1 MTRTVWIIVA
11 IAILAL
17 TLFIGFRLHGG
28 QLWPSIWAIAL
39 GVVLV
44 IALLAVSRSNEE
56 FLNYFAFALCG
67 GTLGWVI
74 GILASP
80 STAQEERI
88 FGEYKTA
95 IMAFISGFAVTKL
108 SDLWKMLTAG
118 TPPMI
123 FQATVLN
130 RLLIFFGT
138 FFLLVAQQYNVR
150 QNSVG
155 GVTVSASVSPA
166 AALAGQTLGTVS
178 VRPGATLTLKG
189 FAAAP
194 DMDVEWT
201 INTDSTFAKAVSFTS
216 PTIGVPATLPDGVKD
231 GDKLQAIATSH
242 WNRAKTASL
251 DVVLAMQNTD
261 QPVTPPAPDAKK

>member
-1 MTRTVWIIVA
+1 MTRTGWIIAA
-11 IAILAL
+11 ISILAF

-95 IMAFISGFAVTKL
+95 ITAFISGFAVTKL
-108 SDLWKMLTAG
+108 NDLWKLLTSD
-118 TPPMI
+118 TPPLI
-123 FQATVLN
+123 LRTPVLS

-150 QNSVG
+150 QSSAGAVI
-155 GVTVSASVSPA
+155 VAASVSPVG
-166 AALAGQTLGTVS
+166 ALAGQTLGTLS
-178 VRPGATLTLKG
+178 VRPGATVTLKG

-194 DMDVEWT
+194 DTDVEWT
-201 INTDSTFAKAVSFTS
+201 INTDSAFAKAVSFTS
-216 PTIGVPATLPDGVKD
+216 PTIAVPAALPDGVKD

-251 DVVLAMQNTD
+251 DVVLVMQNTV
-261 QPVTPPAPDAKK
+261 QPATPSAPDTKK